1 MGTTVGLQY
10 RTMVLSFVQFLK
22 KDSQR
27 KKNEVGYPN
36 KSIEECLKIA
46 KLDVVDLNK
55 VVLASNFMP
64 SSFLFREYCSL
75 VFSRRK
81 DQNKDKQVSKRYQKD
96 VFFKR
101 KKERIEIITK
111 HLGIR
116 ADKICFIEHHLAHLA
131 AAYYTAPN
139 VENK

>member
-1 MGTTVGLQY
+1 MHHPSYLENIAPWYLVG
-10 RTMVLSFVQFLK
+10 
-22 KDSQR
+22 
-27 KKNEVGYPN
+27 E
-36 KSIEECLKIA
+36 
-46 KLDVVDLNK
+46 
-55 VVLASNFMP
+55 
-64 SSFLFREYCSL
+64 
-75 VFSRRK
+75 K

-101 KKERIEIITK
+101 KKEREEIITK

-139 VENK
+139 VKINKPILGLTCDGAGDGLCATVSVCKNNNINRISYTDRHASLGKYILE